1 MSASPKAAIGRLA
14 ARFDALT
21 QRERGLLAAAIVVVL
36 TLAGK
41 GLLVDPA
48 FARLAVEERRVAQQK
63 KDLALAESTLQSV
76 RMQLSADPDAAL
88 KTRLAGLAAE
98 VAASEAQLQSLE
110 GRLVQPE
117 RMNELLDRML
127 ARHSGLRLLAFKS
140 LPPVDLALPPQPA
153 QPQGTK
159 AASAADAAPADGGRL
174 SGLYRHGATLTL
186 EGGYAELHAWLA
198 QMESAPQGL
207 LWGDAQFSAGDF
219 SADGRGR
226 HRLTVTVFT
235 LSVDKAW
242 LAI

>member
-1 MSASPKAAIGRLA
+1 MNAGPKAAIGRLA

-21 QRERGLLAAAIVVVL
+21 QRERGLLAVAIVVVL

-76 RMQLSADPDAAL
+76 RVQLSADPDAAL

-159 AASAADAAPADGGRL
+159 AASAVEMLKRDDFERALQEMTLDGHDELKASLWRGLTSGTRTFARVAA
-174 SGLYRHGATLTL
+174 L
-186 EGGYAELHAWLA
+186 EG
-198 QMESAPQGL
+198 SAA
-207 LWGDAQFSAGDF
+207 LWRAVMGEHPPTKKV
-219 SADGRGR
+219 R
-226 HRLTVTVFT
+226 
-235 LSVDKAW
+235 
-242 LAI
+242 